1 MNPLKDKTYTMDGAY
16 DIYSE
21 GGLIMRAEN
30 GYGEVPIGL
39 EIRPSFYLK
48 SSVGYVSGDGSQSNP
63 YVIG

>member
-1 MNPLKDKTYTMDGAY
+1 MKDRSYIMDGVY
-16 DIYSE
+16 DINSE
-21 GGLIMRAEN
+21 GSLIMRAED

-39 EIRPSFYLK
+39 LIRPSFYLK